1 MLTRLLARRLLLG
14 ALTLLAISLVIFL
27 TAEVLPGDIAAR
39 VLGRE
44 STAEARAAFRERLNL
59 DQPVHQRYWLWIQGV
74 VRGDFGQALTND
86 REVADIIAPRLR
98 STLVIGGVAFALY
111 IPVTIVLASL
121 AAIHRDRALDG
132 LISVLTLIGLSVP
145 EFVSGTVLLIVFAV
159 IFPIFPVMSLV
170 DQAETPLEALRTLAL
185 PAITLTTIM
194 AVYAIRMLRDNLIDV
209 LDSEYV
215 RMATLKGLPRLQVI
229 FRHALPNA
237 IVPALNVTALNLA
250 YLIGGVVLV
259 ERVFSYPGLGSL
271 LVDSILLR
279 DVPVI
284 EAVALLVSAIYVFAN
299 LFADAMAIVLN
310 PRLRAG

>member
-1 MLTRLLARRLLLG
+1 MLAKLLVRRLLLG
-14 ALTLLAISLVIFL
+14 ALTLLAISLVVFL

-44 STAEARAAFRERLNL
+44 STEQARQAFRERLNL
-59 DQPVHQRYWLWIQGV
+59 DRPVQERYWLWIQGV

-98 STLVIGGVAFALY
+98 NTLVIGGVAFALY
-111 IPVTIVLASL
+111 IPVTIVLASV
-121 AAIHRDRALDG
+121 AAIYRDRAPDA

-145 EFVSGTVLLIVFAV
+145 EFVSGTVLLILFAV
-159 IFPIFPVMSLV
+159 VFPIFPVMSLL

-194 AVYAIRMLRDNLIDV
+194 VVYAIRMLRDNLIEV

-215 RMATLKGLPRLQVI
+215 RMATLKGLPRIRVI

-237 IVPALNVTALNLA
+237 VVPALNVTALNLA

-310 PRLRAG
+310 PRLRTR

>member
-1 MLTRLLARRLLLG
+1 MLVRLLIRRLLLG
-14 ALTLLAISLVIFL
+14 LLTLLAISVVIFL

-44 STAEARAAFRERLNL
+44 STLEARRAFRERLNL
-59 DQPVHQRYWLWIQGV
+59 DEPVHQRYWLWIQGV

-86 REVADIIAPRLR
+86 REVTDIVAPRLR
-98 STLVIGGVAFALY
+98 NTLVVGGFAFALY
-111 IPVTIVLASL
+111 IPVTIALASL
-121 AAIHRDRALDG
+121 AAVYRDRAPDAV
-132 LISVLTLIGLSVP
+132 ISALTLIGLSVP
-145 EFVSGTVLLIVFAV
+145 EFVSGTVLLILFAV
-159 IFPIFPVMSLV
+159 VYPIFPVMSLL

-185 PAITLTTIM
+185 PALALTTIM
-194 AVYAIRMLRDNLIDV
+194 AVYAIRMLRDNLIEV

-215 RMATLKGLPRLQVI
+215 RMATLKGLPRFQVVL
-229 FRHALPNA
+229 RHALPNA
-237 IVPALNVTALNLA
+237 VVPALNVTALNLA

-284 EAVALLVSAIYVFAN
+284 EAVALLVSAIYVLAN
-299 LFADAMAIVLN
+299 LFADAMAIALN
-310 PRLRAG
+310 PRLRSG